1 MSRFYG
7 SLQGNRGAATRQG
20 TTKSGIHGHIRG
32 WSIGAEVSVFP
43 NQLDQDVVNVVI
55 TGGSR
60 NSSTLLDLGTF
71 KLVDGHAVKV
81 S

>member
-7 SLQGNRGAATRQG
+7 SLQGSRGEATRQG
-20 TTKSGIHGHIRG
+20 TTKSGIRGHIRG
-32 WSIGAEVSVFP
+32 WHIGAEVSVYP
-43 NQLDQDVVNVVI
+43 NQLDEDVVHVQI
-55 TGGSR
+55 TRGSG

-71 KLVDGHAVKV
+71 KLVDGRAVKV